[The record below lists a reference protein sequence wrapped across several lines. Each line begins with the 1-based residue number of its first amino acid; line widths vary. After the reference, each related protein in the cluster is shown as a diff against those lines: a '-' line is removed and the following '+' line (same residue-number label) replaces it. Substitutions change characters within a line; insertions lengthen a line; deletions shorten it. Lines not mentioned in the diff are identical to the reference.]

1 MWFKRR
7 KTIFEVLTDAYG
19 GPFVCRVVEA
29 KGRFDPDGFSLR
41 FQRGRLE
48 YFVSHGRFGYTV
60 LVGVAA
66 FPDRMT
72 VTREHHHGLVEF
84 GAVRRELG
92 LAATAGG
99 SLEEILAQ
107 LVALEPQLKTHF
119 LTEPAPFSAP
129 PPADEADDEPVGL
142 QAAS

>member
-48 YFVSHGRFGYTV
+48 YYVAHDRLGYKVQVGR
-60 LVGVAA
+60 AN
-66 FPDRMT
+66 FPDRVMA
-72 VTREHHHGLVEF
+72 TRDHNHELAEF
-84 GAVRRELG
+84 DTVRRELG
-92 LAATAGG
+92 LAAPPGKN
-99 SLEEILAQ
+99 LQEILAQ
-107 LVALEPQLKTHF
+107 LIALEPELKTHF
-119 LTEPAPFSAP
+119 LTELPPAAAAP
-129 PPADEADDEPVGL
+129 PLADEGETCL
-142 QAAS
+142 RAAG